1 MRSQHTAPA
10 VRPLDVQL
18 LQTAASLENLA
29 VISYGT
35 AAHLAA
41 VNGNRALAAFVRRAR
56 AQHAQHADAF
66 NAAVR
71 RAGGP
76 PQHAADPRYAVPV
89 GRALSGQH
97 DAVAVLSVLASLED
111 SKAQSYTR
119 YTSLTSSPALRKLFV
134 STAVVE
140 AQHRAYLLAALQLL
154 DHGPAE
160 LLGRP
165 ALVGELPE
173 TIGAS
178 CCPHAFYQT
187 AGASAIDEGAVK

>member
-1 MRSQHTAPA
+1 MRSQRTAP
-10 VRPLDVQL
+10 VVVPLDVQI

-29 VISYGT
+29 VASYGI
-35 AAHLAA
+35 AARLAA
-41 VNGNRALAAFVRRAR
+41 VSGNRALAGFVRRTR

-71 RAGGP
+71 RASGRA
-76 PQHAADPRYAVPV
+76 QHAADPRYAVAV
-89 GRALSGQH
+89 GQALAGQH
-97 DAVAVLSVLASLED
+97 DAAAVVSVLASLED

-119 YTSLTSSPALRKLFV
+119 YASLTSAPALRRLFV

-165 ALVGELPE
+165 ALVSALPA
-173 TIGAS
+173 TIGQS
-178 CCPHAFYQT
+178 CCPRAYYQT
-187 AGASAIDEGAVK
+187 AGASAIDEGAIG